1 MSSSRL
7 NRPDTLELHE
17 LAVDCRLG
25 IHEWEQRSPQTV
37 WVDLE
42 LPIDAARA
50 AARDDAGQAVDY
62 AAIIDRIRALASE
75 QAFKLMETLAES
87 IAGVALNQSG
97 APWVRV
103 GVRKRA
109 IRGLGYAA
117 VRIERRRERRGA
129 ITGSTARTRSRSPRA
144 ARK

>member
-50 AARDDAGQAVDY
+50 AARDDSGPAVD
-62 AAIIDRIRALASE
+62 
-75 QAFKLMETLAES
+75 
-87 IAGVALNQSG
+87 
-97 APWVRV
+97 
-103 GVRKRA
+103 
-109 IRGLGYAA
+109 
-117 VRIERRRERRGA
+117 
-129 ITGSTARTRSRSPRA
+129 
-144 ARK
+144 